1 MPIQRTACLVLRA
14 DPAMGAAKAA
24 ETGSGSASGDS
35 SGSDRGSG
43 DPPAR
48 ATKGKLTLRFSGATD
63 NIRAALRQA
72 RRHLA
77 TLPVPE
83 DRLATI
89 ELVLAEALNNVAE
102 HAYAGT
108 RPGPVTLN
116 ARHDGDRLCI
126 VLRDMG
132 RPLPGLVPPIGAPP
146 DVNRPVDDLP
156 EGGFGWFL
164 IRDLTDHVDYVR
176 HGSENRLTLEFATP

>member
-1 MPIQRTACLVLRA
+1 
-14 DPAMGAAKAA
+14 MGAAKGAGA
-24 ETGSGSASGDS
+24 DMVAGSGPDTKQGAGDGASRS
-35 SGSDRGSG
+35 
-43 DPPAR
+43 
-48 ATKGKLTLRFSGATD
+48 TKGRLTLRFSGASE
-63 NIRAALRQA
+63 NIRTALRQA

-77 TLPVPE
+77 ALPLPE
-83 DRLATI
+83 ERLATI

-102 HAYAGT
+102 HAYAGR

-146 DVNRPVDDLP
+146 DVDLPVDDLP

-176 HGSENRLTLEFATP
+176 QGSENRLTLEFSTP